1 MEYLR
6 REGASQVHQHRQCCL
21 IFRTQPQSQHH
32 TITIHT
38 NSLGVASS
46 LWSESINSAIK
57 LHHQTAIPDPTVAA
71 QTRQWLL
78 SLSSDTN
85 RRLCDVR
92 QREKLLRNTLVV
104 TVWRQSVWRNGATA
118 LEQHPLEFENAGV
131 ICHFLPQRTLSF
143 SFPTDTHTIGLHGKY
158 TPFCLVLVQFC

>member
-1 MEYLR
+1 MSGLAVTLLGQRLASISLIWVVRHQSISRFYFTAHSRGTGGVPSPR
-6 REGASQVHQHRQCCL
+6 RCESSSPAQQSCL
-21 IFRTQPQSQHH
+21 IFRTLQSHHH

-71 QTRQWLL
+71 QTRRWLL

-92 QREKLLRNTLVV
+92 QREELLRNSHCMA
-104 TVWRQSVWRNGATA
+104 SVCLAEGGNSPGAA
-118 LEQHPLEFENAGV
+118 SP
-131 ICHFLPQRTLSF
+131 
-143 SFPTDTHTIGLHGKY
+143 
-158 TPFCLVLVQFC
+158 